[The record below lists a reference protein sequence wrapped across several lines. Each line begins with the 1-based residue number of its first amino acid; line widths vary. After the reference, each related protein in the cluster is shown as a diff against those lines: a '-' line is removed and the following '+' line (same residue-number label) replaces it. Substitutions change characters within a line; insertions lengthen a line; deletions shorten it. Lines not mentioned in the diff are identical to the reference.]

1 VTATATT
8 TATPLR
14 VPGADGVAVAVHRW
28 GSPGELPPV
37 YLQHGFVADTRLNWV
52 GTGTVAVLLSAGREV
67 VGVDARGHGR
77 SDKPHDPAAYG
88 ERRMADDLRRVADAL
103 GHDSFDLAGYSM
115 GATVAMLTA
124 ATDRRVRRLV
134 VGGAGASF
142 VEPGGAE
149 RHAALMARLA
159 AALEAADV
167 ADVRDPATVDFRRMA
182 DALAAD
188 RHALAAHAR
197 AVHARDA
204 DLAAITAPTLVL
216 AGDAD
221 PLAARPEALAAAIP
235 GARVTVVPGDHSTAL
250 RTPAFAAALVGFLG
264 EAS

>member
-1 VTATATT
+1 MTATT
-8 TATPLR
+8 TAARLR

-28 GSPGELPPV
+28 GTPGGLPPV

-52 GTGTVAVLLSAGREV
+52 GTGTVAALLSAGREV
-67 VGVDARGHGR
+67 VGIDARGHGR

-88 ERRMADDLRRVADAL
+88 ELRMAGDLRGVADAL
-103 GHDSFDLAGYSM
+103 GHGSFDLAGYSM
-115 GATVAMLTA
+115 GATVAMLVA
-124 ATDRRVRRLV
+124 AADRRVRRLV
-134 VGGAGASF
+134 VGGAGAAF

-149 RHAALMARLA
+149 RHRVLMAELA

-167 ADVRDPATVDFRRMA
+167 ADVRDPATVPFRRIA

-197 AVHARDA
+197 AVHTRNA

-221 PLAARPEALAAAIP
+221 PLAVRPEALAAAIP
-235 GARVTVVPGDHSTAL
+235 GARVTVVPGDHSTTL

>member
-1 VTATATT
+1 MTVPATM
-8 TATPLR
+8 LR
-14 VPGADGVAVAVHRW
+14 VPGADGVEVAVHRW
-28 GSPGELPPV
+28 GAPGDLPPV

-52 GTGTVAVLLSAGREV
+52 GTGTVGVLLSAGREV

-88 ERRMADDLRRVADAL
+88 ELRMADDLRRVADAL
-103 GHDSFDLAGYSM
+103 GHDSLDLAGYSM

-134 VGGAGASF
+134 VGGAGAAF
-142 VEPGGAE
+142 VQPGSAE
-149 RHAALMARLA
+149 RHRVLMAGLA
-159 AALEAADV
+159 AALETADV
-167 ADVRDPATVDFRRMA
+167 ADVRDPTTVPFRRMA

-197 AVHARDA
+197 AVHTREV

-250 RTPAFAAALVGFLG
+250 RTPAFATALVDFLG

>member
-1 VTATATT
+1 MTAVVA
-8 TATPLR
+8 PRR
-14 VPGADGVAVAVHRW
+14 VAGADGVSVAVHRW
-28 GSPGELPPV
+28 GVPGDLPPV

-52 GTGTVAVLLSAGREV
+52 GTGTVAVLLAAGREV

-103 GHDSFDLAGYSM
+103 GHDTFDLAGYSM
-115 GATVAMLTA
+115 GATVAMLVA
-124 ATDRRVRRLV
+124 AADRRVRRLV

-142 VEPGGAE
+142 VEPGGAQ
-149 RHAALMARLA
+149 RHAALMERLA

-167 ADVRDPATVDFRRMA
+167 AEVRDPATVPFRRMA
-182 DALAAD
+182 DALGAD

-197 AVHARDA
+197 AIHDRDP
-204 DLAAITAPTLVL
+204 DLAAVTAPALVL

-221 PLAARPEALAAAIP
+221 PLAARPEVLAAAIP
-235 GARVTVVPGDHSTAL
+235 GARLALVPGDHSTTL
-250 RTPAFAAALVGFLG
+250 RAPAFAAALTAFLG
-264 EAS
+264 EP

>member
-1 VTATATT
+1 MTAVVA
-8 TATPLR
+8 PLR
-14 VPGADGVAVAVHRW
+14 VAGADGVSVAVHRW
-28 GSPGELPPV
+28 GVPGDLPPV

-52 GTGTVAVLLSAGREV
+52 GTGTVGVLLAAGREV

-103 GHDSFDLAGYSM
+103 GHDAFDLAGYSM
-115 GATVAMLTA
+115 GATVAMLVA

-134 VGGAGASF
+134 VGGAGAAF
-142 VEPGGAE
+142 VERDGAE

-167 ADVRDPATVDFRRMA
+167 TEVRDPATVLFRRVA
-182 DALAAD
+182 DALGAD
-188 RHALAAHAR
+188 RCALAAHAR
-197 AVHARDA
+197 AVHARDP
-204 DLAAITAPTLVL
+204 DLAAVTAPTLVL

-221 PLAARPEALAAAIP
+221 ALAVRPKALAAAIP
-235 GARVTVVPGDHSTAL
+235 GARVALVPGDHSTAL
-250 RTPAFAAALVGFLG
+250 RAPAFAAALTGFLG
-264 EAS
+264 ER

>member
-1 VTATATT
+1 MTVPATR
-8 TATPLR
+8 LR
-14 VPGADGVAVAVHRW
+14 VPGADGVEVAVHRW
-28 GSPGELPPV
+28 GAPGDLPPV

-52 GTGTVAVLLSAGREV
+52 GTGTVGVLLSAGREV

-88 ERRMADDLRRVADAL
+88 ELRMADDLRRVVDAL
-103 GHDSFDLAGYSM
+103 GHDSFDLVGYSM

-134 VGGAGASF
+134 VAGAGAAF
-142 VEPGGAE
+142 VEPGSAE
-149 RHAALMARLA
+149 RHGVLMAALA
-159 AALEAADV
+159 AALETDDV
-167 ADVRDPATVDFRRMA
+167 ANVCDPTTVPFRRMA

-197 AVHARDA
+197 AVHTREV

-235 GARVTVVPGDHSTAL
+235 GARVTVVPGDHSTVL
-250 RTPAFAAALVGFLG
+250 RTPAFATALVDFLG

>member
-1 VTATATT
+1 M
-8 TATPLR
+8 R

-28 GSPGELPPV
+28 GVPGDLPPV

-52 GTGTVAVLLSAGREV
+52 GTGTVGVLLAAGREV

-103 GHDSFDLAGYSM
+103 GHDAFDLAGYSM
-115 GATVAMLTA
+115 GATVAVLVA
-124 ATDRRVRRLV
+124 AADRRVRRLV
-134 VGGAGASF
+134 VGGAGASL
-142 VEPGGAE
+142 VDPGGAE
-149 RHAALMARLA
+149 RHAVLMAALA

-167 ADVRDPATVDFRRMA
+167 AEVHDPGTLLFRRMA

-188 RHALAAHAR
+188 RLALAAHAR
-197 AVHARDA
+197 AVHDRDP

-221 PLAARPEALAAAIP
+221 PLAVRPEALAAAIP
-235 GARVTVVPGDHSTAL
+235 GARVSVVPGDHSTVL
-250 RTPAFAAALVGFLG
+250 RAPAFAAALTGFLG
-264 EAS
+264 AA

>member
-1 VTATATT
+1 MTVPATT
-8 TATPLR
+8 LR
-14 VPGADGVAVAVHRW
+14 VPGADGVEIAVHRW
-28 GSPGELPPV
+28 GVPGGGPPV

-52 GTGTVAVLLSAGREV
+52 GTGTVGVLLAAGREV

-103 GHDSFDLAGYSM
+103 GHDSFDLAGFSM

-134 VGGAGASF
+134 VCGAGAAF
-142 VEPGGAE
+142 VEPAGAE
-149 RHAALMARLA
+149 HHAALMAGLA
-159 AALEAADV
+159 QALEAADV
-167 ADVRDPATVDFRRMA
+167 ADVRDPATVVFRRLA
-182 DALAAD
+182 DALDAD
-188 RHALAAHAR
+188 RRALAAHAR
-197 AVHARDA
+197 AVHSRDP

-216 AGDAD
+216 VGDAD

-235 GARVTVVPGDHSTAL
+235 GARVTVVPGDHTTTL
-250 RTPAFAAALVGFLG
+250 REPAFAAALTGFLG
-264 EAS
+264 EP

>member
-1 VTATATT
+1 MTVPATR
-8 TATPLR
+8 LR
-14 VPGADGVAVAVHRW
+14 VPGADGVEVAVHRW
-28 GSPGELPPV
+28 GAPGDLPPV

-52 GTGTVAVLLSAGREV
+52 GTGTVGVLLSAGREV
-67 VGVDARGHGR
+67 VGIDARGHGR

-88 ERRMADDLRRVADAL
+88 ELRMADDLRRVADAL

-134 VGGAGASF
+134 VVGAGAAF

-149 RHAALMARLA
+149 RHTVLMAGLA
-159 AALEAADV
+159 AALDAADV
-167 ADVRDPATVDFRRMA
+167 ADVRDPETVFYRRLA
-182 DALAAD
+182 DALNAD
-188 RHALAAHAR
+188 RRALAAHAR
-197 AVHARDA
+197 AVHTRDA

-221 PLAARPEALAAAIP
+221 PLAVRPEALAAAIP

-250 RTPAFAAALVGFLG
+250 RAPAFAAALVDFLG

>member
-1 VTATATT
+1 MTVSTGT
-8 TATPLR
+8 LR
-14 VPGADGVAVAVHRW
+14 VPGADGVEVAVHRW
-28 GSPGELPPV
+28 GAAGDLPPV

-52 GTGTVAVLLSAGREV
+52 GTGAVAALLSAGREV

-88 ERRMADDLRRVADAL
+88 EARMSDDLRRVADAL

-124 ATDRRVRRLV
+124 ATDARVRRLV
-134 VGGAGASF
+134 VCGAGAAF
-142 VEPGGAE
+142 VEPGGLE
-149 RHAALMARLA
+149 RRSVLMAGLA

-167 ADVRDPATVDFRRMA
+167 ADVRDPATVFHRRLA
-182 DALAAD
+182 DALNAD
-188 RHALAAHAR
+188 RRALAAHAR
-197 AVHARDA
+197 AVHVHGA

-221 PLAARPEALAAAIP
+221 PLAVRPEVLAAAIP

-250 RTPAFAAALVGFLG
+250 RAPAFAAALVGFLG

>member
-1 VTATATT
+1 MTVPATR
-8 TATPLR
+8 LR
-14 VPGADGVAVAVHRW
+14 VPGADGVEVAVHRW
-28 GSPGELPPV
+28 GAPGDLPPV

-52 GTGTVAVLLSAGREV
+52 GTGTVGVLLSAGREV

-88 ERRMADDLRRVADAL
+88 ELRMADDLRRVADAL

-134 VGGAGASF
+134 VGGAGAAF
-142 VEPGGAE
+142 VEPGSAA
-149 RHAALMARLA
+149 RHRVLMARLA

-167 ADVRDPATVDFRRMA
+167 DDVRDPATVDFRRMA

-188 RHALAAHAR
+188 RRALAAHAR
-197 AVHARDA
+197 AVHTREV

-235 GARVTVVPGDHSTAL
+235 GARVAVVPGDHSTTL
-250 RTPAFAAALVGFLG
+250 RTPAFAAALVDFLG

>member
-1 VTATATT
+1 VTATT

-88 ERRMADDLRRVADAL
+88 ELRMADDLRRVADAL

-115 GATVAMLTA
+115 GATVAMLVA
-124 ATDRRVRRLV
+124 VADRRVRRLV
-134 VGGAGASF
+134 VGGAGAAF
-142 VEPGGAE
+142 VEPDGAA
-149 RHAALMARLA
+149 RHRVLMAELA
-159 AALEAADV
+159 AALEVADV
-167 ADVRDPATVDFRRMA
+167 ADVRNPATVLFRRMA
-182 DALAAD
+182 DALGAD
-188 RHALAAHAR
+188 RRALAAHAR
-197 AVHARDA
+197 AVHTREV
-204 DLAAITAPTLVL
+204 DLAAITAPALVL

-221 PLAARPEALAAAIP
+221 PLAVHPEVLAAAIP
-235 GARVTVVPGDHSTAL
+235 GARVSVVPGDHSTTL
-250 RTPAFAAALVGFLG
+250 RAPAFAAALVDFLG

>member
-1 VTATATT
+1 MTAVVA
-8 TATPLR
+8 PLR

-28 GSPGELPPV
+28 GVPGDLPPV

-52 GTGTVAVLLSAGREV
+52 GTGTVAVLLAAGREV

-88 ERRMADDLRRVADAL
+88 ERRMAEDLRRVADAL
-103 GHDSFDLAGYSM
+103 GHDAFDLAGFSM
-115 GATVAMLTA
+115 GATVALLTA
-124 ATDRRVRRLV
+124 ASDRRVRRLV
-134 VGGAGASF
+134 VCGAGAAL
-142 VEPGGAE
+142 VEAGGAE
-149 RHAALMARLA
+149 RHRVLMAGLA
-159 AALEAADV
+159 AAFEAADV
-167 ADVRDPATVDFRRMA
+167 ADVHDPVTAPYRRLA

-188 RHALAAHAR
+188 RRALAAHAR
-197 AVHARDA
+197 AVHARDP

-235 GARVTVVPGDHSTAL
+235 GARLAVVPGDHASAL
-250 RTPAFAAALVGFLG
+250 RVPAFAAALTGFLG
-264 EAS
+264 EAA